1 MHSPILGPAPAPP
14 PADDQRVL
22 GTVAVVGTGLI
33 GTSIA
38 LALTGQGVTVHLDDH
53 DPAHARTAASLGAGV
68 TETADGPVDLAVIA
82 VPPAHVGRTLRALQ
96 RRGVAR
102 AYTDV
107 ASVKVQP
114 WRDVVAL
121 GCDAGT
127 YVGGHPMAGR
137 ERSGP
142 LAAQAGL
149 FDGRAWVLSPSRR
162 TGPYALRAA
171 TELVHRCGA
180 VPVMMTPGLHDSAVA
195 LVSHAPHVVSAL
207 MAARLQYATDG
218 ELRLAGQGL
227 RDVTRIAGGD
237 PDLWVEILTANSAA
251 VADVLEDLAQDLEGV
266 ANALRR
272 SSQAGQDVR
281 REGAELVRHTL
292 RRGQTGHGRLPG
304 KHGGARIPCEAVLVR
319 IGDEPG
325 ELARLLDDTRTLGV
339 NIEDVTIQHD
349 AGRSGTVELLV
360 AAGAA
365 EKLACELGRQGWP
378 CEVGEGA

>member
-1 MHSPILGPAPAPP
+1 MPTLKPNPAPRRTG
-14 PADDQRVL
+14 DERVL
-22 GTVAVVGTGLI
+22 RTVAVVGTGLI

-53 DPAHARTAASLGAGV
+53 DPVHARTAASLGAGV
-68 TETADGPVDLAVIA
+68 TDTADGPVDLAVIA
-82 VPPAHVGRTLRALQ
+82 VPPAQVGATLRTLQ
-96 RRGVAR
+96 RRGAAR

-114 WRDVVAL
+114 WRDVMAL
-121 GCDAGT
+121 GCDPAT

-149 FDGRAWVLSPSRR
+149 FEGRAWVLSPSER
-162 TGPYALRAA
+162 TASHALRA
-171 TELVHRCGA
+171 TMELVRRCGA
-180 VPVMMTPGLHDSAVA
+180 VPVMMTPALHDSAVA

-207 MAARLQYATDG
+207 MAARLQHADDS

-237 PDLWVEILTANSAA
+237 PDLWAEILTANSAA
-251 VADVLEDLAQDLEGV
+251 VADVLEDVAQDLEGM
-266 ANALRR
+266 ANALRHC
-272 SSQAGQDVR
+272 SGAGEDGR
-281 REGAELVRHTL
+281 RKGAALVRHAL
-292 RRGQTGHGRLPG
+292 QRARTGHERIPG
-304 KHGGARIPCEAVLVR
+304 KHGGERIPCVAVLVR

-325 ELARLLDDTRTLGV
+325 ELARLLDATRTLGV
-339 NIEDVTIQHD
+339 NIEDVTIDHD

-378 CEVGEGA
+378 CEVGDEA